1 MKQQD
6 EHLTRPI
13 ITRRDILKG
22 AALGTVGL
30 ALGLNPLA
38 AAGVVKPPLFAAEN
52 PKSTAVLIRRANAVN
67 QNNEVQSEIVAEMLE
82 TALQTLTGQTDGV
95 QAFGQYLR
103 PADTVGIKFTRC
115 AWMRIPTEQAMID
128 AVKKQVIASGVPEKQ
143 IFAQDGG
150 LPVKQCTALLNLP
163 SVKVHSLTGI
173 SAALKNY
180 INFSGNPSAYHYDNS
195 VKLGEVWHLPDVK
208 GKTRLIIVD
217 LLRPYFGPG
226 PQVNPLHRWNYQG
239 MLVGTD
245 PVALDTVCLKICQEK
260 RNLFEGEEWLITP
273 PPKSIAAADAQYGL
287 GTSDP
292 TQIKLLR
299 VGWEEDLLI

>member
-1 MKQQD
+1 MKQQAA
-6 EHLTRPI
+6 HVTRPM
-13 ITRRDILKG
+13 ITRREILKG
-22 AALGTVGL
+22 TALGAIGL

-38 AAGVVKPPLFAAEN
+38 AAGPNPPLFAAEH
-52 PKSTAVLIRRANAVN
+52 PKSTVALIRRANAVN
-67 QNNEVQSEIVAEMLE
+67 QNNEVQPDIVAEMLE

-95 QAFGQYLR
+95 NAFGQYLR

-115 AWMRIPTEQAMID
+115 PWVRIPTEQAVID
-128 AVKKQVIASGVPEKQ
+128 AVTKLVRAAGVPEKQ

-150 LPVKQCTALLNLP
+150 LPVQQCTALLNLP

-195 VKLGEVWHLPDVK
+195 VKLGEVWRLPEVK

-217 LLRPYFGPG
+217 MLRPYFGSG

-239 MLVGTD
+239 MLVGAD
-245 PVALDTVCLKICQEK
+245 PVALDTVCLSICQAK
-260 RNLFEGEEWLITP
+260 RNLFKGAEWLITP
-273 PPKSIAAADAQYGL
+273 PPKSIAAADTQYGL

-292 TQIKLLR
+292 AQIKVIR
-299 VGWEEDLLI
+299 IGWEQDLLI